1 VKRSV
6 GLILFGVGVVLLV
19 MAPVVKFAVA
29 PQLVRAPLDI
39 NVTLKAGGSGFQY
52 LDAKAGG
59 VVPITVDI
67 TRHIRGDVAAGN
79 HDVAVYDETLC
90 LTRDDANQHPGCLR
104 NDSRIVANYQDRV
117 PFDRITGYAVSG
129 AKCGPSGAA
138 ECGAS
143 VDGQPVVHKGLGYK
157 FPMFTEQKDYEYFDT
172 VSKQS
177 WPMVFK
183 GVETREGLQV
193 YRFEQTITDAPAM
206 TSGIFPSLYSNVR
219 TLWVEPLTGAVI
231 HGQEQIDQRLT
242 GLASTEPGSPVR
254 DPTLVGK
261 TALKGTLAFTPAA
274 DKIQAD
280 LARKGISS
288 ITAITVIVPLGALI
302 LGLILVG
309 LGLFL
314 FRAGAAPASGVQTR
328 RPRQPV
334 AV

>member
-1 VKRSV
+1 MKRSV
-6 GLILFGVGVVLLV
+6 GLVLFGVGVVLLV

-29 PQLVRAPLDI
+29 PALVRAPLDI

-52 LDAKAGG
+52 LDATAGA

-90 LTRDDANQHPGCLR
+90 LTRDDQNQHPGCLR
-104 NDSRIVANYQDRV
+104 NDPRIIANYQDRV
-117 PFDRITGYAVSG
+117 AFDRVTGYAVSG
-129 AKCGPSGAA
+129 AKCGPSGAG
-138 ECGAS
+138 ECSAA
-143 VDGQPVVHKGLGYK
+143 VDGQPVEHKGLGYK
-157 FPMFTEQKDYEYFDT
+157 FPMFTEKKDYEYFDT

-242 GLASTEPGSPVR
+242 GLASTVPGSPVR

-314 FRAGAAPASGVQTR
+314 FRREPAAGPHARS
-328 RPRQPV
+328 
-334 AV
+334 